1 MLNEITYG
9 QIQNKE
15 RTDMEEKT
23 AQQKQTT
30 ANAEHRLSRV
40 GQWLRSERPPIIDL
54 SGLSDKEQKIMMKLI
69 LK

>member
-1 MLNEITYG
+1 
-9 QIQNKE
+9 
-15 RTDMEEKT
+15 MEEKT